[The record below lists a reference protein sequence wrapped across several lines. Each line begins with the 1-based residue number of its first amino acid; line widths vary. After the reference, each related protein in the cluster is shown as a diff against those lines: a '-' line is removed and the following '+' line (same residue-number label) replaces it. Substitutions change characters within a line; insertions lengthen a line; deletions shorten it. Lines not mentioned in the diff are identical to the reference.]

1 VGVFRDRLAES
12 GAAVR
17 SVAQNPGLR
26 RLELAWAMSILGQSA
41 FVVAVSIYA
50 FTAGGTEAVALI
62 ILLRFA
68 LAAVVAPFAGVLADR
83 YRRESV
89 LLGSVITRIVL
100 VGAAAIG
107 VFADVTPAI
116 VYTLAVLA
124 AIATTPFRSAQ
135 AALVPPL
142 SRSPSELTAANV
154 VASTIESIATF
165 AGPALAGIL
174 VAIVSAGL
182 VFLMTA
188 GMLIVSAFFLM
199 RIHAPKAA
207 PKDEVQTSTILS
219 EAFAGFRTIGR
230 ERPLR
235 VLVGLLAAQTL
246 LFGALQVFTVVLA
259 VDVLDIGT
267 PGVGYLTSALGVGAV
282 IGAISAVGL
291 TGARRLSP
299 AFIGGIVL
307 IGAPLVVLGLWAQT
321 VEALILLGVVG
332 FGSSVV
338 DVAGLTLVQRAVPE
352 NVLARVFGVIQMAFY
367 ASIGIG
373 AIVTPRLIDW
383 LGTEHAI
390 LATGLF
396 LVALTVVLA
405 PRLMTIDAAAEPPEP
420 DELRLLGRIP
430 IFAPLPGQTLEHLAT
445 RLVPLRVEPG
455 TVVVKQ
461 GDEGDRF
468 YLIAEG
474 ELDVSADDQPLS
486 KLEAGDYFGEIAL
499 LRDLPRTA
507 TVTAASTAVLYG
519 LDRADF
525 LAAVTGHSPSAQ
537 AAEEVVSARL
547 ATFSPTGVR
556 ATAS

>member
-1 VGVFRDRLAES
+1 
-12 GAAVR
+12 
-17 SVAQNPGLR
+17 
-26 RLELAWAMSILGQSA
+26 
-41 FVVAVSIYA
+41 
-50 FTAGGTEAVALI
+50 
-62 ILLRFA
+62 
-68 LAAVVAPFAGVLADR
+68 
-83 YRRESV
+83 
-89 LLGSVITRIVL
+89 
-100 VGAAAIG
+100 
-107 VFADVTPAI
+107 
-116 VYTLAVLA
+116 
-124 AIATTPFRSAQ
+124 
-135 AALVPPL
+135 
-142 SRSPSELTAANV
+142 V